1 MAAPACAP
9 HVLVELGSSPEQ
21 GSGGCSP
28 STAAREGACRKCGKP
43 EVGMGG
49 RKRTGHSVIYLP
61 DVTEED
67 VFSSLFLV
75 FLHIEGNSDWM

>member
-1 MAAPACAP
+1 MAAAPVQLPERGPAGN
-9 HVLVELGSSPEQ
+9 VGSL
-21 GSGGCSP
+21 
-28 STAAREGACRKCGKP
+28 RL
-43 EVGMGG
+43 GMGG